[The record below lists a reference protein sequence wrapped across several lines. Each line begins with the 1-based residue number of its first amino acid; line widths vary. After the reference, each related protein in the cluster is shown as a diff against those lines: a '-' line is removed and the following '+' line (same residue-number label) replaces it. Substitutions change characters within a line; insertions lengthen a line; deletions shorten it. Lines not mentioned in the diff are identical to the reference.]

1 MLLFLPEKGICQ
13 FCPTYPCIIH
23 THFWSKRKQANKL
36 SVYRLIFPY
45 FIIFIHA
52 FLLIKTN
59 IITMEI
65 QNNSIHLRKWYTKYV
80 YIMEIQVDNTFIP
93 TREHK
98 NQRKRARK
106 RLENHLWSIFILDV
120 GILDNLRSF

>member
-13 FCPTYPCIIH
+13 FCPTYPRIIH
-23 THFWSKRKQANKL
+23 THFWSKRKQANKIR
-36 SVYRLIFPY
+36 VYRLIFPY